1 MFALPIIVIEAL
13 QLQMKEVIEKE
24 AKSRTPTMNQAGLV
38 ALAKS
43 VEQSCSELSSFSR
56 LCRLLQKF
64 SLSKSDIAEIDR
76 LIKSWFAYVS
86 SSLNY
91 SPKVLTINMHYLYH
105 VPTAIQN
112 LGLLRLISAPP
123 MERTIGNL
131 KQHIKSR
138 KQPASNAFSAI
149 KKQIVQRSA
158 DEKAMMRG
166 IGESRI
172 SYKSQYYSLVEI
184 SWQHLLG
191 RIQIKKITSYFPTMA
206 GQTLKFTRTSSAT
219 AGLNVIFAPETSD
232 VFCDELIPSHQ
243 QQTANKKRKLG
254 SIRMMYNDGVNDLA
268 LIQVYSPISLNQFG
282 ANFFNKE
289 AAACRTAIIHLK
301 SVVSYAILMPFLAS
315 NNKNLRYILWRE

>member
-64 SLSKSDIAEIDR
+64 SLSKSDIAEID
-76 LIKSWFAYVS
+76 
-86 SSLNY
+86 
-91 SPKVLTINMHYLYH
+91 
-105 VPTAIQN
+105 
-112 LGLLRLISAPP
+112 SAPP

-158 DEKAMMRG
+158 DEQAMMRG

-219 AGLNVIFAPETSD
+219 AGLNNVIFAPETSD